1 MIKLPSAVYVAT
13 APINL
18 RLSFDRLA
26 GMVREQLGGDPK
38 ASAVFVFH
46 NRARTHLKIL
56 WHDGGGYCLF
66 YKRLDRGVYRIPLA
80 VPAGATR
87 VSVSARELSVILEGM
102 QPDLLRAARRL
113 AASR

>member
-13 APINL
+13 TPINL

-26 GMVREQLGGDPK
+26 GLVREQLGGDPTGP
-38 ASAVFVFH
+38 SAFVFH

-66 YKRLDRGVYRIPLA
+66 YKRLDRGVYLIPLA

-87 VSVSARELSVILEGM
+87 ISVPARELEVILRGM

-113 AASR
+113 AAAR

>member
-1 MIKLPSAVYVAT
+1 MHETFRSLRAPLVALVLT
-13 APINL
+13 
-18 RLSFDRLA
+18 
-26 GMVREQLGGDPK
+26 GCGGGGGGGGDG
-38 ASAVFVFH
+38 S
-46 NRARTHLKIL
+46 
-56 WHDGGGYCLF
+56 GGGSEPPPPQEPPVVTTPTAVRVTGPTPFSSTC
-66 YKRLDRGVYRIPLA
+66 LA